1 MLRVN
6 RSLKTKSF
14 PTASYPAFK
23 PGAEYVANAAG
34 LGLKQLQDE
43 IDQWRQRYLEL
54 YENAPVGHLTL
65 DGNGCIVDINSIGA
79 GLLGR
84 PRPQLIGCYFQRL
97 VGSGQWRIFRDS
109 LALCW
114 VRGRSVAAELKLNL
128 PKNKAE
134 LCLELVSKAE
144 HGAAGEGRR
153 YQCVL
158 LDVTQRKQAE
168 QELLE
173 GRKDLERRVKERTKA
188 LTITNSSLQA
198 EIAQHWQTELALR
211 ASEERFRL
219 LVEGARDYTII
230 LLDEDGC
237 VATWNAGAERTYGYT
252 REEILGRHFSV
263 FYPPADRPKG
273 RPRRQLLAACRRV
286 RLEREGWRVRK
297 DGTKFWSSVAISSL
311 RDDKGRL
318 RGYCKIAR
326 DVSEQRQAQEVLRRS
341 EEELSSFF
349 AQSPLALFWI
359 SPTGRV
365 RRINRAGLML
375 LGRTE
380 KECKAQYLSAVFA
393 DRTIA
398 SMLLKRLGQKGEIRN
413 HRARLKCKDGRIR
426 HVLIDANGL
435 WRDGAMVHSRWFVRD
450 ITPRV
455 KLERKLLD
463 VAEREGERLG
473 SDLHDDIC
481 QQLAGIEFLSQSMAG
496 HLREKALPE
505 AAQASDIAGMVREAI
520 RHTRELAHGLSPMPR
535 GAVGLRDALH
545 QLAGHIRKAFHV
557 DCRLHCKT
565 NNVSDDGGLGIH
577 VYRIAQEAVTNAVKH
592 GRARRIDITL
602 RCRRHKLTMVVR
614 DDGVG
619 MPKRLREGKEMGLRA
634 LKYRA
639 AVIGGSLS
647 LKPNPGGGTAVLCEV
662 SDPGLKL
669 NKGKSSI

>member
-1 MLRVN
+1 MD
-6 RSLKTKSF
+6 
-14 PTASYPAFK
+14 
-23 PGAEYVANAAG
+23 PGAVSSPNLGPAG
-34 LGLKQLQDE
+34 VLSVPGQMLQEMQDE
-43 IDQWRQRYLEL
+43 AVRWRQRYRQL
-54 YENAPVGHLTL
+54 YDGTPVGHLTL
-65 DGNGCIVDINSIGA
+65 DEHGCILDINLVGA

-84 PRPQLIGCYFQRL
+84 PRQKLIGRFFHRLLEPGQRHK
-97 VGSGQWRIFRDS
+97 FRDH
-109 LALCW
+109 LALCF
-114 VRGRSVAAELKLNL
+114 VRGRAVGTELKMNRLKRS
-128 PKNKAE
+128 PE
-134 LCLELVSKAE
+134 LFVELVSKAE
-144 HGAAGEGRR
+144 HGATSAGGH

-158 LDVTQRKQAE
+158 QDVTPRRRAE
-168 QELLE
+168 QAQRE
-173 GRKDLERRVKERTKA
+173 GQKELERRVKQQMKEMA
-188 LTITNSSLQA
+188 LTHCSLQA

-219 LVEGARDYTII
+219 LVDGARDYTII

-237 VATWNAGAERTYGYT
+237 VATWNSGAERTYGYT
-252 REEILGRHFSV
+252 RGEILGRHISV

-273 RPRRQLLAACRRV
+273 KPRLQLMAARRGT

-297 DGTKFWSSVAISSL
+297 DGTKFWSTVALTSL
-311 RDDKGRL
+311 RDGKGRL

-326 DVSEQRQAQEVLRRS
+326 DVSEQRQAQEVLQRS

-359 SPTGRV
+359 SPSGRV

-380 KECKAQYLSAVFA
+380 KECKAQYLSGLFA
-393 DRTIA
+393 DRAIA
-398 SMLLKRLGQKGEIRN
+398 SALLKRLGQKGEIRN

-435 WRDGAMVHSRWFVRD
+435 WREGAMVHSRWFVRD

-481 QQLAGIEFLSQSMAG
+481 QQLAGIEFLSQTLAG
-496 HLREKALPE
+496 HLREKAQPE
-505 AAQASDIAGMVREAI
+505 AAQASDIAGMVREAM

-535 GAVGLRDALH
+535 GTVGLKDALD
-545 QLAGHIRKAFHV
+545 QLAGHVRKTFRV
-557 DCRLHCKT
+557 NCRLHCKT

-577 VYRIAQEAVTNAVKH
+577 IYRIAQEAVTNAVKH
-592 GRARRIDITL
+592 GRAQRIDIIL

-614 DDGVG
+614 DNGVG
-619 MPKRLREGKEMGLRA
+619 MPRRLREGKEMGLRA

-639 AVIGGSLS
+639 AVIGGSLT
-647 LKPNPGGGTAVLCEV
+647 LKPNPRGGTEILCEV
-662 SDPGLKL
+662 TDPGLKL
-669 NKGKSSI
+669 NKGKPSI